1 MNNMLICDVCSNA
14 VFLNF
19 CLIITSLRSLK
30 HSVSPKHLPTK
41 LNTKEYDFIR

>member
-19 CLIITSLRSLK
+19 CVIITSLRSLK
-30 HSVSPKHLPTK
+30 HFFLLTHEIK
-41 LNTKEYDFIR
+41 Y